1 MRVLT
6 RVLLLAA
13 VLVGVHAA
21 PAPADHQWK
30 TWHFNMAGNTEE
42 DGRLGAVSAIYD
54 SLTDNPGDDPKFVS
68 LNEICQNQYE
78 ALMSRLPAEWHGE
91 FAQTVDDANYSGLCN
106 DGGNMAE
113 HDYGIAVLIRG
124 DVVAGSRYVQD
135 LPHPSRD
142 ANGNVVEQRKLL
154 CKTAQAAVWV
164 HTCTTHIDNE
174 WPENT
179 QVYKDDQIRTVKEYV
194 EPLANDG
201 KRVVLMGDFNVLP
214 SSEKLD
220 RMYHTTLFG
229 GGAHG
234 IFEEVDEGSP
244 PCRCGAATHDRGK
257 IDYTWVNNRD
267 WDVLDGSVHNAITA
281 SDHHILRGLI
291 RVNH

>member
-1 MRVLT
+1 MTVLMRG
-6 RVLLLAA
+6 LLLALA
-13 VLVGVHAA
+13 LVVAQ
-21 PAPADHQWK
+21 PATASAYHEWK

-42 DGRLGAVSAIYD
+42 DGRLGAVGAIHS

-68 LNEICQNQYE
+68 LNEVCRNQYE
-78 ALMSRLPAEWHGE
+78 ELMRRLPADWHGE
-91 FAQTVDDANYSGLCN
+91 FVQTVDVADYGGLCN
-106 DGGNMAE
+106 DEGRMAE

-124 DVVAGSRYVQD
+124 DVVAGSRFVKE
-135 LPHPSRD
+135 LSHPSRD
-142 ANGNVVEQRKLL
+142 ADGDVIEQRKLL

-164 HTCTTHIDNE
+164 RVCTTHIDNE
-174 WPENT
+174 WAEGT
-179 QVYKDDQIRTVKEYV
+179 QVKKDDQIREVKEYV

-201 KRVVLMGDFNVLP
+201 KRVVLMGDFNVEP

-220 RMYHTTLFG
+220 RLYHDTIFG

-234 IFEEVDEGSP
+234 VFEEVDQGSP
-244 PCRCGAATHDRGK
+244 ACRCGAATHDRGK

-267 WDVLDGSVHNAITA
+267 WDVLDGSVHNATTA
-281 SDHHILRGLI
+281 SDHHILRGRI